1 MNVKKKKGAFSGAF
15 FLFAFFLILSY
26 NIPMTYL
33 LLALGLFLLFIGGD
47 WLVAGSVAVARRLKV
62 SPLLIGLTLVGFGT
76 STPELVT
83 SLIATYEGSAG
94 ISVGNVVGSNIAN
107 ILLVLGV
114 AALLNPIHVKGK
126 SFRRDAT
133 FLVFSTLVLVVAS
146 SFGTIGRLMG
156 ALMVGA
162 LIFYIVYSYKTEK
175 ELSDESEKPAPF
187 TISFIRTIA
196 GILLT
201 LLGAKLLVD
210 NAVALAHTWGIS
222 EAVIG
227 LTVVAVGTSLPELAT
242 SIMSALKKHNDVA
255 FGNVVGSNIYN
266 SLFILGATA
275 LFMPVQIPSGMGID
289 LIIMIVVTALMIGI
303 AFGCKKY
310 TRAMGALFLILYAF
324 YIAYLGGL
332 L

>member
-1 MNVKKKKGAFSGAF
+1 MGQGLISFKEFCLADFMKKG
-15 FLFAFFLILSY
+15 Y
-26 NIPMTYL
+26 NTPMTYL

-114 AALLNPIHVKGK
+114 AALLNPVQVKGK
-126 SFRRDAT
+126 SFKRDAA
-133 FLVFSTLVLVVAS
+133 FLAFSTLVLVLAS
-146 SFGTIGRLMG
+146 SFGTIGHLLG
-156 ALMVGA
+156 IVMVGA
-162 LIFYIVYSYKTEK
+162 LIFYIIYSYKTEK
-175 ELSDESEKPAPF
+175 ELPDETEKPAPL
-187 TISFIRTIA
+187 IPSLARTVA

-210 NAVALAHTWGIS
+210 NSVLLARAWGIS
-222 EAVIG
+222 ESVIG
-227 LTVVAVGTSLPELAT
+227 LTIVAVGTSLPELAT

-255 FGNVVGSNIYN
+255 FGNVIGSNIYN

-275 LFMPVQIPSGMGID
+275 LFMSVQIPAEIGIN
-289 LIIMIVVTALMIGI
+289 LVIMSVVTALMIII
-303 AFGCKKY
+303 AFAYKKY
-310 TRAMGALFLILYAF
+310 TRWVGVLFLLLYTL
-324 YIAYLGGL
+324 YIIYLGGAS
-332 L
+332 

>member
-1 MNVKKKKGAFSGAF
+1 MKKG
-15 FLFAFFLILSY
+15 Y
-26 NIPMTYL
+26 NIPMIYL
-33 LLALGLFLLFIGGD
+33 LLALGLFLLFVGGD

-83 SLIATYEGSAG
+83 SLIATYKGSAG

-114 AALLNPIHVKGK
+114 AALLNPIPIKGK
-126 SFRRDAT
+126 SFKRDST
-133 FLVFSTLVLVVAS
+133 FLILSTLVLVGAA
-146 SFGTIGRLMG
+146 SFGLIGYLLG
-156 ALMVGA
+156 AVMVGA
-162 LIFYIVYSYKTEK
+162 LVFYIFYSYKTEK
-175 ELSDESEKPAPF
+175 EIPDEDEKVAPLVP
-187 TISFIRTIA
+187 SLIRTVA

-210 NAVALAHTWGIS
+210 NSVDLARTWGIS

-227 LTVVAVGTSLPELAT
+227 LTIVAVGTSLPELAT

-255 FGNVVGSNIYN
+255 FGNVIGSNIYN

-275 LFMPVQIPSGMGID
+275 LFMPVRIPSEIWLD
-289 LIIMIVVTALMIGI
+289 LSIMSAVTVLMIAV
-303 AFGCKKY
+303 AFERKRY
-310 TRAMGALFLILYAF
+310 SRLMGAFFLVLYAL
-324 YIAYLGGL
+324 YIAHLGGVL
-332 L
+332 

>member
-1 MNVKKKKGAFSGAF
+1 
-15 FLFAFFLILSY
+15 
-26 NIPMTYL
+26 MTYL
-33 LLALGLFLLFIGGD
+33 LLALGLFLLFVGGD

-83 SLIATYEGSAG
+83 SLIATYKGSAG

-114 AALLNPIHVKGK
+114 AALLNPIPVKGK
-126 SFRRDAT
+126 SFKRDAT
-133 FLVFSTLVLVVAS
+133 FLILSTLVLVGAA
-146 SFGTIGRLMG
+146 SFGLIGCLLG
-156 ALMVGA
+156 AVMVGA
-162 LIFYIVYSYKTEK
+162 LVFYIIYSYKTEK
-175 ELSDESEKPAPF
+175 EIPDEAEKPAPL
-187 TISFIRTIA
+187 IPSLIRTVA

-210 NAVALAHTWGIS
+210 NSVELARTWGIS

-255 FGNVVGSNIYN
+255 FGNVIGSNIYN
-266 SLFILGATA
+266 SLFILGITA
-275 LFMPVQIPSGMGID
+275 LFMPVQIPSEIWLD
-289 LIIMIVVTALMIGI
+289 ISIMSAVTVLMIAV
-303 AFGCKKY
+303 AFGRKRY
-310 TRAMGALFLILYAF
+310 SRLMGGIFLILYAL
-324 YIAYLGGL
+324 YIAHLGGL

>member
-1 MNVKKKKGAFSGAF
+1 
-15 FLFAFFLILSY
+15 
-26 NIPMTYL
+26 MTYL
-33 LLALGLFLLFIGGD
+33 FLVLGLFLLFVGGD

-83 SLIATYEGSAG
+83 SLIATYKGSAG
-94 ISVGNVVGSNIAN
+94 ISVGNVIGSNIAN

-114 AALLNPIHVKGK
+114 AALLNPVKVKGK

-133 FLVFSTLVLVVAS
+133 FLALSTLVLVGAA
-146 SFGTIGRLMG
+146 SFGTIGRLLG
-156 ALMVGA
+156 AVMVAA
-162 LIFYIVYSYKTEK
+162 LVFYVIYSYKTEK
-175 ELSDESEKPAPF
+175 EIPDDKEKPAPL
-187 TISFIRTIA
+187 TTSLIRTIF

-201 LLGAKLLVD
+201 LFGAKLLVD
-210 NAVALAHTWGIS
+210 NSVALARAWGIS

-227 LTVVAVGTSLPELAT
+227 LTIVAVGTSLPELAT

-255 FGNVVGSNIYN
+255 FGNVIGSNIYN

-275 LFMPVQIPSGMGID
+275 LFMPVQIPSGMHVD
-289 LIIMIVVTALMIGI
+289 MAIMTVVTALMIGI
-303 AFGCKKY
+303 AFGYKRY
-310 TRAMGALFLILYAF
+310 SRATGALFLILYAI